1 MKQEVRALFV
11 NTPGIEECENY
22 WVVQR
27 LIEHR
32 IRCVMTGSEFSDISR
47 DLVLKFLT
55 APDDADTP
63 EKMNHFLTVEAE
75 RLLNTF
81 NLYEQLPDYQTAIE
95 ALKPFAG
102 LSFSITSITMT
113 GFQILIY
120 M

>member
-32 IRCVMTGSEFSDISR
+32 IRCIMTGTEFSDISK
-47 DLVLKFLT
+47 DLVLQFLT
-55 APDDADTP
+55 PPEDAITP
-63 EKMNHFLTVEAE
+63 EALNHFVLVEAE

-81 NLYEQLPDYQTAIE
+81 NLYEQLPDYQDALS
-95 ALKPFAG
+95 ALKPYEG
-102 LSFSITSITMT
+102 KSFSISSITMT
-113 GFQILIY
+113 GLQILIY